1 MPPAK
6 TQGRVTLADL
16 VDAGLLEAGDQVTFD
31 NHIATVQANG
41 ELYVGEP
48 GSIPVYLQPTYHS
61 PSSWCTDVRRR
72 GRESSA
78 TVSGWIKA
86 RLAADRSRTLDS
98 VRRQYMETIHP
109 QGVPGTDATPPPPG
123 GAYHGRTRGAAP
135 ETDYAADVNAYLDED
150 EEDEDDDDVVRAPTS
165 AIRRRHLVEVP
176 PHDDDKDADF
186 EAGEQRKK
194 KGRSRPSK
202 AGTAAGSPAV
212 TAGTAGSAP
221 PSKKAKVLDGPGTGK
236 SRTSSAGAHRSSTPA
251 TLSAAAGGALGLAPA
266 AGAGPSAAAATTAEL
281 ERKVEEPMPVPAV
294 AILPLTTASTD
305 PDADIFRAATSCVDC
320 SAVLHADEEYLTC
333 ASCTEAHHPS
343 CTPLYICPPPATAR
357 DPWICI
363 YCTFCSKCNKSTPR
377 DQLAKCSGCQHVF
390 HLDCV
395 HVSPDLIG
403 ADGTI
408 FCNNCA
414 ECFSCGTKPR
424 GNVALA
430 PPAWDRHPAKNAY
443 QCQSCSAS
451 YHADNYCPVC
461 LKAYPE
467 DDFETPMVGC
477 DGPCGKWV
485 HKACDPLL
493 SNIHYDELHAT
504 NHEYVCPRCRTPPAS
519 EADPD
524 EVMHVDD
531 VPAVAAPVVAAAPVV
546 SKISRTVTPPPDM
559 LDDQAADKMAVDES
573 VPVTTVQ
580 PDPAASAIA
589 DALATTAITDA
600 TDATAATAAPAAA
613 APPAATDHD
622 MHDLDD
628 ANKEPS
634 MAEIALRTYMSGREC
649 AFCHQT
655 AAVPSGIGRLLFVGG
670 PDPLSLGLGQWVHTG
685 CLHWSVTSPDMVMA
699 ADAVTAAVTAMQ
711 PVTCALCKRGSANVR
726 CQSASCKT
734 AYHWACLVRALFTE
748 VPAKAGY
755 GTAADLKRAHKV
767 HLDVFQKHFRC
778 ATHATPG
785 TANTAFRPYLPRLA
799 DCERVC
805 QMRFA
810 IQQPNTVPLYVSAA
824 PAPQPGQLL
833 TTAPP
838 YDPACLV
845 AGGAIVTH
853 IGRLPFADPNWL
865 MDRTRMPPVLVPVGY
880 TVVRRFWSYKRPGTV
895 TSLVISRVVDGD
907 DGDDGD
913 EHAATAARALE
924 AASIDEGTVIQGE
937 SIPDRTIVD
946 TYEITPA
953 RAASLRWRV
962 RIADDRTGAFDA
974 RAMAEIMPQ
983 LLARFDPPFP
993 IAVNHHYLTR
1003 PESLVLLHHPV
1014 IVRFIENLPHAA
1026 QATQYPFRYVEDHAA
1041 LATLREAERALRRGA
1056 ARTDKRTADALVA
1069 EMAARRR
1076 PPALAVD
1083 TSLANVNG
1091 VVGSVAAAV
1100 GPTSPVR
1107 ASAAARIAHV
1117 KHADE
1122 PSAAAG
1128 ASTPV
1133 PPPSTVKPA
1142 VPAAG
1147 SASARGDAVAPP
1159 APTVWETTIPQQL
1172 QYQKLK
1178 ASEHAHCTVK
1188 PSKIQGVGLFAERS
1202 FQAHD
1207 MIIEYLGQV
1216 VGQKV
1221 ADARELV
1228 NDRRGIGTYFFAIEH
1243 DRILDAT
1250 TCGNAA
1256 RFINHSCEPNC
1267 YARIVA
1273 PVQGVRRVVIY
1284 ALRAVQAGEEL
1295 TYDYKFQPE
1304 EDVSKRIR
1312 CRCGASKCRG
1322 YMN

>member
-48 GSIPVYLQPTYHS
+48 GSIPVYLQPTYQS

-150 EEDEDDDDVVRAPTS
+150 EDDEDDDDVVRAPTS

-186 EAGEQRKK
+186 QAGEQRKK

-212 TAGTAGSAP
+212 SAGAAGSAP
-221 PSKKAKVLDGPGTGK
+221 PSKKAKVLDGPGSGK
-236 SRTSSAGAHRSSTPA
+236 VRTLSAGAHRSTTPA
-251 TLSAAAGGALGLAPA
+251 ASSAVAGGALGLVPA

-524 EVMHVDD
+524 EVMYVDV
-531 VPAVAAPVVAAAPVV
+531 VPAVGDRRRHRRRRSSAA
-546 SKISRTVTPPPDM
+546 
-559 LDDQAADKMAVDES
+559 
-573 VPVTTVQ
+573 
-580 PDPAASAIA
+580 
-589 DALATTAITDA
+589 
-600 TDATAATAAPAAA
+600 
-613 APPAATDHD
+613 DHD
-622 MHDLDD
+622 MHDAHNDPI
-628 ANKEPS
+628 NNEPS

-685 CLHWSVTSPDMVMA
+685 CLHCTCSNLDCVHVSPDLIGADGTISATTAPECFSCGTKPRGNVALAPPAWDRHPAKNAYQCQSCSASYHADNYCPVCLKAYPEDDFETPMVGCDGPCGKWVHKACDPLLSNIHYDELHATNHEYVCPRCRTPPASEADPDEVMHVDDVPA
-699 ADAVTAAVTAMQ
+699 VAAPAAAPAAQIVSQISRTVTPPPDMLNGDDADAVTATVTAMQ

-895 TSLVISRVVDGD
+895 TSLVISRIVDGD

-913 EHAATAARALE
+913 EHALASARALE
-924 AASIDEGTVIQGE
+924 AASIDEGTVVQGE
-937 SIPDRTIVD
+937 SIPDRTIVRHCNYILQED
-946 TYEITPA
+946 
-953 RAASLRWRV
+953 LRV
-962 RIADDRTGAFDA
+962 
-974 RAMAEIMPQ
+974 
-983 LLARFDPPFP
+983 
-993 IAVNHHYLTR
+993 
-1003 PESLVLLHHPV
+1003 
-1014 IVRFIENLPHAA
+1014 PH
-1026 QATQYPFRYVEDHAA
+1026 
-1041 LATLREAERALRRGA
+1041 
-1056 ARTDKRTADALVA
+1056 K
-1069 EMAARRR
+1069 

-1083 TSLANVNG
+1083 TSMANVNG
-1091 VVGSVAAAV
+1091 VVASVAA

-1122 PSAAAG
+1122 PSAAG
-1128 ASTPV
+1128 NASTLV
-1133 PPPSTVKPA
+1133 PPPASATKPA
-1142 VPAAG
+1142 APAGAT
-1147 SASARGDAVAPP
+1147 ARGDAVAPP

-1284 ALRAVQAGEEL
+1284 ALRAVHAGEEL

-1304 EDVSKRIR
+1304 ED
-1312 CRCGASKCRG
+1312 
-1322 YMN
+1322 